1 MKKVFVS
8 IFILLSALFLTTSA
22 SAHSGCCSWHGGV
35 RADGCGCNDGTP
47 LSDTCAPYYTCN
59 APQQNTAPAN
69 STSTDTTT
77 NTYTAPVYVAP
88 TDTPTSIPTNTPIP
102 TPTLTPTPT
111 PKPVH
116 KIVVKKHNKPNKPKP
131 TPTPTPAKNWW
142 QWIFGW

>member
-1 MKKVFVS
+1 MKKFFLS
-8 IFILLSALFLTTSA
+8 FFILLSALFLTTSV

-59 APQQNTAPAN
+59 APQQQNTAPASSN
-69 STSTDTTT
+69 TTT
-77 NTYTAPVYVAP
+77 NSYAAPIYVAP
-88 TDTPTSIPTNTPIP
+88 TDTPTLVPTNTP

-116 KIVVKKHNKPNKPKP
+116 KTVVKKHKKPNKPKSTSSP
-131 TPTPTPAKNWW
+131 TSSKNWW
-142 QWIFGW
+142 QWMFGW